1 MLLEAA
7 RQEVDPL
14 AAQEVELA
22 RGGTMR
28 SRRSRQSRRIRS
40 RTTTPDLDPAAARS
54 TDDLEAGPVSD
65 VDSEVDL
72 EEETRA
78 IVIKTEEPGI
88 DSLRMTGGAIGTIIR
103 ARRRATAL
111 SAASETRSHLSA
123 STGAN
128 GSIHSHEMARNTT
141 RRSSLSPN
149 PRPSWFKALTGRR
162 AEQSR
167 SPARTATS
175 NLPEVSEK
183 PQLLDSKEEVS
194 GLPPTMTESP
204 ISASLHGSGGQI
216 SIAPSGDS
224 SQSARF
230 LSSGEL
236 VSSPLLSS
244 TPEEV
249 ARRPS
254 VRFQSDTRAAVSAP
268 NVPQLAAVPIR
279 PSLSVEGE
287 DAAAMRSRTLPSAF
301 TAADRLRAE
310 EILREKPAS

>member
-72 EEETRA
+72 EEEKRA

-183 PQLLDSKEEVS
+183 PQLLESKEEVS

-216 SIAPSGDS
+216 SISPSGD

-287 DAAAMRSRTLPSAF
+287 DAAAMRSRTMPSAF

>member
-1 MLLEAA
+1 M
-7 RQEVDPL
+7 
-14 AAQEVELA
+14 
-22 RGGTMR
+22 
-28 SRRSRQSRRIRS
+28 
-40 RTTTPDLDPAAARS
+40 
-54 TDDLEAGPVSD
+54 SD

-72 EEETRA
+72 EEEKRA

-183 PQLLDSKEEVS
+183 PQLLESKEEVS

-287 DAAAMRSRTLPSAF
+287 DAAAMRSRTMPSAF

>member
-1 MLLEAA
+1 M
-7 RQEVDPL
+7 
-14 AAQEVELA
+14 
-22 RGGTMR
+22 
-28 SRRSRQSRRIRS
+28 
-40 RTTTPDLDPAAARS
+40 
-54 TDDLEAGPVSD
+54 
-65 VDSEVDL
+65 
-72 EEETRA
+72 
-78 IVIKTEEPGI
+78 
-88 DSLRMTGGAIGTIIR
+88 
-103 ARRRATAL
+103 
-111 SAASETRSHLSA
+111 
-123 STGAN
+123 
-128 GSIHSHEMARNTT
+128 
-141 RRSSLSPN
+141 
-149 PRPSWFKALTGRR
+149 
-162 AEQSR
+162 
-167 SPARTATS
+167 
-175 NLPEVSEK
+175 SEK
-183 PQLLDSKEEVS
+183 PQLLESKEEVS

-216 SIAPSGDS
+216 SISPSGD

-287 DAAAMRSRTLPSAF
+287 DAAAMRSRTMPSAF